1 MYIYKGKKHD
11 NVINANYRI
20 TVNSRLLDTPLLRT
34 VAKSPAE
41 TTKKCMEITPAIT
54 DSPLLRTGAKSP
66 AETTKKCM
74 EITPAITDSRHYG
87 LPLLRN
93 CGHFMW
99 CQTNIFIV
107 LLSLQRTLS

>member
-41 TTKKCMEITPAIT
+41 TTKKCMEITPAI
-54 DSPLLRTGAKSP
+54 
-66 AETTKKCM
+66 
-74 EITPAITDSRHYG
+74 HG

-99 CQTNIFIV
+99 SQLNIFIV
-107 LLSLQRTLS
+107 LLPLQRTLS